1 MYPLRVGVSYDF
13 RNPPDAGTKNPDFY
27 AAIIEQV
34 KWLDSI
40 GAELVWFTEHHFIED
55 GYLPSWAPVAGAMA
69 SVTSNVRFN
78 TDICLLPFNHPIRLA
93 EDLAVLD
100 NLSNGRVEIGLGL
113 GYAPHEFRGFGIPR
127 SRRVSLMEEGLD
139 VLKLCFAGEPF
150 SYDGKHYQFN
160 DVVITPGYVQ
170 EGGPPLWIATMSE
183 AGAERVARHDAHIL
197 PQGLRARAFDPWV
210 EALHESG
217 RSPDHYRKG
226 IIRSV
231 LVTDDLERDWRRVR
245 TAERYRMQLYRRF
258 FEESNEGFGEDGEP
272 IPQTWIVGDVSD
284 CVDQLEV
291 FVRAFGITDL
301 VTMAVPPGLPV
312 DALNHSHEQL
322 FKVVVP
328 QLKARLN
335 ASTTISG

>member
-13 RNPPDAGTKNPDFY
+13 RNPPDSGIRNPDFY

-69 SVTSNVRFN
+69 SVTSKVRFN

-100 NLSNGRVEIGLGL
+100 NLSGGRVEIGLGL
-113 GYAPHEFRGFGIPR
+113 GYAPHEFKGFGIPR
-127 SRRVSLMEEGLD
+127 SHRVSLMEEGLD

-150 SYDGKHYQFN
+150 SYEGKRYQFS

-183 AGAERVARHDAHIL
+183 AGADRVARHDAHIL
-197 PQGLRARAFDPWV
+197 PQGLRERAFKPWV
-210 EALHESG
+210 EALETSG

-231 LVTDDLERDWRRVR
+231 PVTDDLDREWGRVR
-245 TAERYRMQLYRRF
+245 TAER
-258 FEESNEGFGEDGEP
+258 
-272 IPQTWIVGDVSD
+272 
-284 CVDQLEV
+284 
-291 FVRAFGITDL
+291 
-301 VTMAVPPGLPV
+301 
-312 DALNHSHEQL
+312 
-322 FKVVVP
+322 
-328 QLKARLN
+328 
-335 ASTTISG
+335 